1 MRSGSDMEAAIDTHG
16 NTVWRVCTLAI
27 KSYADAQD
35 AFQEVFLKYA
45 LNETPFKD
53 EEHRKAWLIR
63 VAVNTCKDM
72 LRAAHRKNVSLD
84 EGLENG
90 VEPLA
95 QAQEGFGSATQEV
108 LDAMDALGDPPKTPI
123 YLALYEG
130 YSAPEIATMLDA
142 PVNTVY
148 SWIARGK
155 QQLKEA
161 LA

>member
-1 MRSGSDMEAAIDTHG
+1 MLTSVSH
-16 NTVWRVCTLAI
+16 V
-27 KSYADAQD
+27 DAQD

-45 LNETPFKD
+45 INETAFVD

-63 VAVNTCKDM
+63 VASNTCKDM
-72 LRAAHRKNVSLD
+72 IRAAHRKNVSLD
-84 EGLENG
+84 EGLAHG
-90 VEPLA
+90 AEPSVPA
-95 QAQEGFGSATQEV
+95 ESEFGISVQEV
-108 LDAMDALGDPPKTPI
+108 LDAMDGLGDPPKTPV

-130 YSAPEIATMLDA
+130 YTAPEIATMLAA

>member
-1 MRSGSDMEAAIDTHG
+1 MRNSRDVEQAIDTHG
-16 NTVWRVCTLAI
+16 NTVWRVCVLT
-27 KSYADAQD
+27 SVSHVDAQD

-45 LNETPFKD
+45 LNETVFVE

-63 VAVNTCKDM
+63 VASNTCKDM
-72 LRAAHRKNVSLD
+72 IRAAHRKNISLD
-84 EGLENG
+84 EGLAHG
-90 VEPLA
+90 VEPSVA
-95 QAQEGFGSATQEV
+95 AGGEFDISVQEV
-108 LDAMDALGDPPKTPI
+108 LDAMDDLGDPPKTPV

-130 YSAPEIATMLDA
+130 YTAPEIATMLAA